1 MNQRPLNTPPGPTPG
16 GRPPVPP
23 APRTGTVPLSSPLQ
37 SQTRVGTPV
46 VAQKPQASA
55 PAQQGSINNAPYYK
69 KVVESI
75 DQLPSLPAIV
85 TKLIQVVNSAES
97 SADDAAKLIEKDP
110 GLTSKMIRLANSAF
124 YGIPRSIS
132 SVSSAVVILGFNT
145 IRSLVLSASVMKM
158 FAGSQQ
164 PALDKE
170 KFWRHSI
177 TTAMAAKL
185 IVRHFINV
193 RMMDPESAFCAGILH
208 DIGKLIFNEYMS
220 KEYVEVT
227 AFAEK
232 NNIALID
239 AETKVLGI
247 NHAAIGKVISDKWAL
262 PLDLE
267 YTLVHHHEPGA
278 ADQLIELV
286 ATINYADLLAHEAGA
301 SLWENE
307 PVYVAKNNYRSILN
321 VSDADHEKII
331 QMLIDSMDKSNEFFS
346 IIK

>member
-1 MNQRPLNTPPGPTPG
+1 VAPKQPPSG
-16 GRPPVPP
+16 
-23 APRTGTVPLSSPLQ
+23 L
-37 SQTRVGTPV
+37 
-46 VAQKPQASA
+46 
-55 PAQQGSINNAPYYK
+55 AQQGSTNNAPYYK
-69 KVVESI
+69 KVIESI

-85 TKLIQVVNSAES
+85 TKLIQVVNSPES

-232 NNIALID
+232 NKMALLD

-247 NHAAIGKVISDKWAL
+247 NHASVGKVISDKWAL

-267 YTLVHHHEPGA
+267 YTLVYHHEPGA
-278 ADQLIELV
+278 ADQLNELV
-286 ATINYADLLAHEAGA
+286 ATINYADILAHEAGA

-307 PVYVAKNNYRSILN
+307 PVYEAKSNYRSILN
-321 VSDADHEKII
+321 VEDADHDRIL
-331 QMLIDSMDKSNEFFS
+331 QMLVDSMDKSNEFFS